1 MTYFMPVFFVCLV
14 NGVCDFVYTDPLPSQ
29 EECRA
34 ELKDK
39 MDYLE
44 ANPNVEAYRVACLEF
59 EPPKLS
65 PNDNFANFFINS
77 I

>member
-14 NGVCDFVYTDPLPSQ
+14 NQQCDFVYTNPLPTRA
-29 EECRA
+29 ECQA

-44 ANPNVEAYRVACLEF
+44 ANPGVHSYRVACLEI
-59 EPPKLS
+59 EIDTIS
-65 PNDNFANFFINS
+65 T
-77 I
+77 